1 VVCCA
6 GGSVWSG
13 VVCCADEGEAKNP
26 NAKAAQ
32 TNVARCM
39 GGSDGF
45 TVTIA
50 GAVGSGTGP
59 SAIFSGA
66 EARPVSC
73 ACAGVWGILL
83 VEIASLL
90 IKLFRHRSEDQAGA
104 LVVLAVGEIATML
117 GMEPKLLCGAAH
129 EYSTNIG

>member
-1 VVCCA
+1 MRKRRKRTWHDAWV
-6 GGSVWSG
+6 
-13 VVCCADEGEAKNP
+13 
-26 NAKAAQ
+26 
-32 TNVARCM
+32 
-39 GGSDGF
+39 GSDVF

-50 GAVGSGTGP
+50 AAEGSSIGP
-59 SAIFSGA
+59 SAEFSGA

-73 ACAGVWGILL
+73 ACASVCGVFP

-90 IKLFRHRSEDQAGA
+90 IELFRHRSEDQAGA

-129 EYSTNIG
+129 